1 MRGANSRKG
10 NALNTR
16 DGREQDTFKVFKR
29 ECSPGEQ
36 SVSEMVALCELEY
49 WAEFRSWS
57 QVYHYNSFGF
67 YSRKGNIFKSFSF
80 FNRKVLFDHIC
91 IFRRSLYVPSGEK
104 TRWDQGGDQNQVR
117 YSFQ

>member
-1 MRGANSRKG
+1 MRGSNSRKG

-16 DGREQDTFKVFKR
+16 DGREQDTFKVLKR

-80 FNRKVLFDHIC
+80 F
-91 IFRRSLYVPSGEK
+91 
-104 TRWDQGGDQNQVR
+104 
-117 YSFQ
+117 

>member
-1 MRGANSRKG
+1 MKWWHYASWNIGQNLDHGARFTIIIVLAFIPGRG
-10 NALNTR
+10 
-16 DGREQDTFKVFKR
+16 TFLKVL
-29 ECSPGEQ
+29 
-36 SVSEMVALCELEY
+36 V
-49 WAEFRSWS
+49 
-57 QVYHYNSFGF
+57 
-67 YSRKGNIFKSFSF
+67 F